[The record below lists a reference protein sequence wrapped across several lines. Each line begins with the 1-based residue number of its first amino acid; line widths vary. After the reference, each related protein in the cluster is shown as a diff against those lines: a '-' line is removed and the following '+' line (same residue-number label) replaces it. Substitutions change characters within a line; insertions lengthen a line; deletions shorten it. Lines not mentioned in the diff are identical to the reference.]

1 MHVLCEINEFVKFV
15 TLYIM
20 CIVTPGAL
28 EGTFL
33 ANPIISLGLVIAIIL
48 LILVMMV
55 VIAMMCVCNSS
66 SSKLKCG
73 NHQQKILS
81 TSSSIGTVKLL
92 KCNTSFLKHIFL

>member
-1 MHVLCEINEFVKFV
+1 
-15 TLYIM
+15 M

-33 ANPIISLGLVIAIIL
+33 TNPIISLGLLIAIIL

-55 VIAMMCVCNSS
+55 TIAMMCVCNSS
-66 SSKLKCG
+66 SSKCG